1 MGQNPSPSTHKVQ
14 PKAKKTPNKAT
25 NTWTRPNH
33 QRTTHAT
40 GSKVKL
46 SRGINIG
53 KPISVAS
60 SGTRHNVHHQQQ
72 AWTVRGAS
80 NKMARVHCKNLLG
93 FHCVGIE
100 EVVGHRGGI
109 WFLSSI
115 ANTSCV
121 VIDQI
126 DQCIT
131 VKVSVG
137 HNGPWIAVGDFNEI
151 VAPDES
157 TCAYFSSHR
166 ASLLATTLNDCEL
179 FDLKVT
185 SRRYTWY
192 RAVQAGRDLAKRLD
206 RALVNEAWMTMFPE
220 GYSEILSRLHSDHC
234 PILVRCHDSPR
245 VKSSRSF
252 REQWVK
258 FGDRNTKF
266 FHLQTLVRRNHNRVH
281 GLYVRDGSW
290 STDPDIL
297 QEEALSFYKNLFGTT
312 EEVEVDCLGDVP
324 LPTLSTE
331 ACAKLIDHVSFAE
344 VKSAVFSMSPF
355 KGPGLDGFQA
365 YFFKEYWEIVGTEIW
380 NIVRSAFLGEFLNP
394 SIMETLIV
402 LIPKIDNPIFMK
414 DFRPISLCNV
424 VYKIITKVLTNRL
437 RPFLPDIV
445 SPLQGGFIPG
455 RGAPD
460 NIIVAQE
467 ILNFMKHTKSKKGTL
482 AFKIDLKKAYDKVD
496 WRFLESTLIAFGF
509 PIIIVNLIMNCV
521 RASSLSIIWNGNR
534 LDSFAPRRGLRQ
546 GDPMS
551 PYLFV
556 LCMERLACYISQ
568 KVVEGVW
575 KPVSVTRGGPKF
587 SHLMFADDLLLF
599 CQATKS
605 QVQMVMHS
613 LNIFYKASGMKVN
626 FEKSKVFCSKN
637 VTAHRRDIFNSVS
650 SIHFALDLGRYLGV
664 NLNHSRTSRASF
676 HSVIEKVR
684 GRLANWKGRLLNKA
698 GRLCLINSV
707 AASIPVYH
715 MQFLWKGQVD
725 GRGLSLVNWR
735 TMITPKKFGGL
746 GVRDPA
752 CDKPWVV
759 LLRVKYLRNEGVLDD
774 HVPRNASHVWKSI
787 SKAFGALK
795 DAFSWCVG
803 SLDQSFW
810 FDNWSIEGPIA
821 QDVPFVHISD
831 SDLTIRDV
839 WKDGQWNLHDIFS
852 IIPEDVK
859 QRLNDYNPD
868 LNAGESSGWSWG
880 VASSRHYSARSG
892 YSWLAKRKFDWN
904 EHDNWLWIWRLHIP
918 EKYKFLIWLNLH
930 NAIPM
935 AEFHLGRGLAL
946 SSTCHRCQN
955 DSESI
960 FHCLRECPSAKEV
973 WNLLGLYS
981 DNSNLP
987 DWLYRC
993 AKSRDIFLF
1002 FSTIWRIWRSR
1013 NQDLFSIDDSWSA
1026 SKVVSLIRSSVREF
1040 HTIFSMHQSLSPPS
1054 LCLHWVPPPVHSVK
1068 LNCDA
1073 SWFAPFGYA
1082 GFGCIICN
1090 PDGCWL
1096 KGCTEKVEVCS
1107 VLFAELYAIWRSLLL
1122 AWESGFR
1129 EVICETDCLE
1139 ALFLVNQRVLRKDIP
1154 EWDLA
1159 KHIQEVMNWNWRVS
1173 ILLIRGL
1180 QIVLQ
1185 IVWLKQLLLAQT
1197 FTRIGANHRVSF
1209 NI

>member
-1 MGQNPSPSTHKVQ
+1 M
-14 PKAKKTPNKAT
+14 
-25 NTWTRPNH
+25 
-33 QRTTHAT
+33 
-40 GSKVKL
+40 
-46 SRGINIG
+46 
-53 KPISVAS
+53 
-60 SGTRHNVHHQQQ
+60 
-72 AWTVRGAS
+72 
-80 NKMARVHCKNLLG
+80 
-93 FHCVGIE
+93 
-100 EVVGHRGGI
+100 
-109 WFLSSI
+109 
-115 ANTSCV
+115 
-121 VIDQI
+121 
-126 DQCIT
+126 
-131 VKVSVG
+131 
-137 HNGPWIAVGDFNEI
+137 
-151 VAPDES
+151 
-157 TCAYFSSHR
+157 
-166 ASLLATTLNDCEL
+166 
-179 FDLKVT
+179 
-185 SRRYTWY
+185 
-192 RAVQAGRDLAKRLD
+192 
-206 RALVNEAWMTMFPE
+206 
-220 GYSEILSRLHSDHC
+220 
-234 PILVRCHDSPR
+234 
-245 VKSSRSF
+245 
-252 REQWVK
+252 
-258 FGDRNTKF
+258 
-266 FHLQTLVRRNHNRVH
+266 
-281 GLYVRDGSW
+281 
-290 STDPDIL
+290 
-297 QEEALSFYKNLFGTT
+297 
-312 EEVEVDCLGDVP
+312 
-324 LPTLSTE
+324 PTLSTE
-331 ACAKLIDHVSFAE
+331 ACARLIDPVSFAE
-344 VKSAVFSMSPF
+344 VKSAVFNMSPF
-355 KGPGLDGFQA
+355 KALGPDGFQA

-402 LIPKIDNPIFMK
+402 LIPKIDNPTFMK

-482 AFKIDLKKAYDKVD
+482 AFKIDLEKAYDRVD

-509 PIIIVNLIMNCV
+509 PIITVNLIMTCV
-521 RASSLSIIWNGNR
+521 RASSLSIMWNGNR

-556 LCMERLACYISQ
+556 LCMERLACYISH

-613 LNIFYKASGMKVN
+613 LNIFCKASGMKVN
-626 FEKSKVFCSKN
+626 LEKSKAFCSKN
-637 VTAHRRDIFNSVS
+637 VTARRRDIFTSVS
-650 SIHFALDLGRYLGV
+650 SIRFALDLGRYLGV

-684 GRLANWKGRLLNKA
+684 ERLANWKGRLLNKA

-715 MQFLWKGQVD
+715 MQVSFFPNWVCDKLSSMMRQFLWKGQVD
-725 GRGLSLVNWR
+725 GRGLSLV
-735 TMITPKKFGGL
+735 
-746 GVRDPA
+746 RDPA
-752 CDKPWVV
+752 CVNISLLGKLVWQLFHCQDKPWVA
-759 LLRVKYLRNEGVLDD
+759 LLRAKYLRNEGVLDGP
-774 HVPRNASHVWKSI
+774 VPCNASHVWKSI

-859 QRLNDYNPD
+859 QRLNAYNPD

-880 VASSRHYSARSG
+880 VASSRLYSARSG

-904 EHDNWLWIWRLHIP
+904 EHDNWLWVWRLHIP
-918 EKYKFLIWLNLH
+918 EKYKFLIWLSLH
-930 NAIPM
+930 NAIPT
-935 AEFHLGRGLAL
+935 AEFRLGRGLAL

-955 DSESI
+955 GSESI
-960 FHCLRECPSAKEV
+960 LHCLRECPSAKEV

-981 DNSNLP
+981 DNSNLH
-987 DWLYRC
+987 DWLYRG
-993 AKSRDIFLF
+993 ARSGYFFLS
-1002 FSTIWRIWRSR
+1002 FSTIWWIWRSR
-1013 NQDLFSIDDSWSA
+1013 NHDLFNIDDSWSA

-1040 HTIFSMHQSLSPPS
+1040 HTIFAMHQSLSPPS
-1054 LCLHWVPPPVHSVK
+1054 LCLHWVPPPVYSVK

-1073 SWFAPFGYA
+1073 SWFPPSGYA
-1082 GFGCIICN
+1082 GFGCIIRN

-1096 KGCTEKVEVCS
+1096 KGCTGKVEVCS
-1107 VLFAELYAIWRSLLL
+1107 VLFAELYAIWRGLLL

-1139 ALFLVNQRVLRKDIP
+1139 ALFLVNQRMLSKDIP

-1159 KHIQEVMNWNWRVS
+1159 KHI
-1173 ILLIRGL
+1173 
-1180 QIVLQ
+1180 
-1185 IVWLKQLLLAQT
+1185 
-1197 FTRIGANHRVSF
+1197 
-1209 NI
+1209 

>member
-1 MGQNPSPSTHKVQ
+1 MDSF
-14 PKAKKTPNKAT
+14 
-25 NTWTRPNH
+25 
-33 QRTTHAT
+33 
-40 GSKVKL
+40 
-46 SRGINIG
+46 NI
-53 KPISVAS
+53 IAW
-60 SGTRHNVHHQQQ
+60 NVREF
-72 AWTVRGAS
+72 WD
-80 NKMARVHCKNLLG
+80 KLG

-100 EVVGHRGGI
+100 EAVGHRGGI

-115 ANTSCV
+115 ANASCV

-137 HNGPWIAVGDFNEI
+137 NLVWLCGAVYGSPQFEKRCMLWDHLRSINSGHNRPWMAVGDFNEI

-157 TCAYFSSHR
+157 TGAYFSSHR
-166 ASLLATTLNDCEL
+166 ASLLATTLDDCEL

-185 SRRYTWY
+185 GRRYTWY

-206 RALVNEAWMTMFPE
+206 RAIVNEAWMTMFPE

-234 PILVRCHDSPR
+234 PILVRCHGSPR
-245 VKSSRSF
+245 VKGSRPFRFQAAWATHPSYKHVISKAWNQEF
-252 REQWVK
+252 GGVTERLKMVQQASLDFNSKIFENIFVRKNKLEYQIDQIQRRLEVTDVLFLRIKEAELREDYNRLFLQEELFWYQKSREQWVK
-258 FGDRNTKF
+258 YGDRNTKF

-281 GLYVRDGSW
+281 GLYVKDGSW

-324 LPTLSTE
+324 MPTLSTE
-331 ACAKLIDHVSFAE
+331 ACARWLS
-344 VKSAVFSMSPF
+344 S
-355 KGPGLDGFQA
+355 L
-365 YFFKEYWEIVGTEIW
+365 FFKEYWEIVGTEIW

-402 LIPKIDNPIFMK
+402 LIPKIDNPTFMK

-437 RPFLPDIV
+437 RPFLPNIV

-467 ILNFMKHTKSKKGTL
+467 ILNFMKHTKFKKGTL
-482 AFKIDLKKAYDKVD
+482 TFKIDLEKAYDKVD

-509 PIIIVNLIMNCV
+509 PIITVNLIMTCV
-521 RASSLSIIWNGNR
+521 RASSLSIMWNGNR

-556 LCMERLACYISQ
+556 LCMERLTCYISH

-605 QVQMVMHS
+605 QG
-613 LNIFYKASGMKVN
+613 F
-626 FEKSKVFCSKN
+626 
-637 VTAHRRDIFNSVS
+637 
-650 SIHFALDLGRYLGV
+650 
-664 NLNHSRTSRASF
+664 F

-715 MQFLWKGQVD
+715 MQ
-725 GRGLSLVNWR
+725 
-735 TMITPKKFGGL
+735 
-746 GVRDPA
+746 
-752 CDKPWVV
+752 DKPWVA
-759 LLRVKYLRNEGVLDD
+759 LLRAKYLRNEGVLDGP
-774 HVPRNASHVWKSI
+774 VPCNASHVWKSI

-839 WKDGQWNLHDIFS
+839 WKDGQRNLHDIFS

-859 QRLNDYNPD
+859 QRLNAYNPD

-880 VASSRHYSARSG
+880 VASSRLYSARSG
-892 YSWLAKRKFDWN
+892 YSWLSKRKFDWN
-904 EHDNWLWIWRLHIP
+904 EHDNWLWVWRLHIP
-918 EKYKFLIWLNLH
+918 EKYKFLIWLSLH
-930 NAIPM
+930 NAIPT
-935 AEFHLGRGLAL
+935 AEFRLGRGLAL

-955 DSESI
+955 GSESI
-960 FHCLRECPSAKEV
+960 LHCLRECPSAKEV

-981 DNSNLP
+981 DNSNLH
-987 DWLYRC
+987 DWLYRG
-993 AKSRDIFLF
+993 ARSENVFLF
-1002 FSTIWRIWRSR
+1002 FSTIWWIWRSR
-1013 NQDLFSIDDSWSA
+1013 NQDLFNIDDSWSA

-1040 HTIFSMHQSLSPPS
+1040 HTIFAMHQSLSPPS
-1054 LCLHWVPPPVHSVK
+1054 LCLHWVPPPVYSVK

-1073 SWFAPFGYA
+1073 SWFAPSGYA
-1082 GFGCIICN
+1082 GFGCIIRN

-1096 KGCTEKVEVCS
+1096 KGCTGKVEVCG
-1107 VLFAELYAIWRSLLL
+1107 VLFAELYAIWRGLFL

-1139 ALFLVNQRVLRKDIP
+1139 ALFLVNQRMLGKDIP

-1173 ILLIRGL
+1173 ILLIQRTANSVADCMAKAAASVADIHSNWSQPWSEL
-1180 QIVLQ
+1180 QHLIYLDMT
-1185 IVWLKQLLLAQT
+1185 LA
-1197 FTRIGANHRVSF
+1197 N
-1209 NI
+1209 

>member
-1 MGQNPSPSTHKVQ
+1 MV
-14 PKAKKTPNKAT
+14 
-25 NTWTRPNH
+25 
-33 QRTTHAT
+33 
-40 GSKVKL
+40 
-46 SRGINIG
+46 
-53 KPISVAS
+53 
-60 SGTRHNVHHQQQ
+60 QQ
-72 AWTVRGAS
+72 ASLDFNSKIFGNIFVRK
-80 NKMARVHCKNLLG
+80 NKV
-93 FHCVGIE
+93 E
-100 EVVGHRGGI
+100 YQ
-109 WFLSSI
+109 
-115 ANTSCV
+115 
-121 VIDQI
+121 IDQI
-126 DQCIT
+126 QRRLEVTD
-131 VKVSVG
+131 VL
-137 HNGPWIAVGDFNEI
+137 
-151 VAPDES
+151 
-157 TCAYFSSHR
+157 
-166 ASLLATTLNDCEL
+166 SLRIKEAELREDYNRLLLQEEL
-179 FDLKVT
+179 F
-185 SRRYTWY
+185 WY
-192 RAVQAGRDLAKRLD
+192 Q
-206 RALVNEAWMTMFPE
+206 
-220 GYSEILSRLHSDHC
+220 
-234 PILVRCHDSPR
+234 
-245 VKSSRSF
+245 KS

-258 FGDRNTKF
+258 YGDRNTKF

-324 LPTLSTE
+324 MPTLSTE
-331 ACAKLIDHVSFAE
+331 ACARLIDPVSFAE

-355 KGPGLDGFQA
+355 KAPGPDGFQA

-402 LIPKIDNPIFMK
+402 LIPKIDNPTFMK
-414 DFRPISLCNV
+414 DFRPISL
-424 VYKIITKVLTNRL
+424 
-437 RPFLPDIV
+437 
-445 SPLQGGFIPG
+445 S
-455 RGAPD
+455 
-460 NIIVAQE
+460 
-467 ILNFMKHTKSKKGTL
+467 
-482 AFKIDLKKAYDKVD
+482 YDRVD

-509 PIIIVNLIMNCV
+509 PIITVNLIMTCV
-521 RASSLSIIWNGNR
+521 RASSLSIMWNGNR

-556 LCMERLACYISQ
+556 LCMERLACYISH

-613 LNIFYKASGMKVN
+613 LNIFCKASGMKVN
-626 FEKSKVFCSKN
+626 LEKSKAFCSKN
-637 VTAHRRDIFNSVS
+637 VTARRRDIFTSVS
-650 SIHFALDLGRYLGV
+650 SIRFALDLGRYLGV

-715 MQFLWKGQVD
+715 MQ
-725 GRGLSLVNWR
+725 
-735 TMITPKKFGGL
+735 
-746 GVRDPA
+746 
-752 CDKPWVV
+752 
-759 LLRVKYLRNEGVLDD
+759 
-774 HVPRNASHVWKSI
+774 SI

-859 QRLNDYNPD
+859 QRLNAYNPD

-880 VASSRHYSARSG
+880 VASSRLYSARSG

-904 EHDNWLWIWRLHIP
+904 EHDNWLWVWRLHIP
-918 EKYKFLIWLNLH
+918 EKYKFLIWLSLH
-930 NAIPM
+930 NAIPT
-935 AEFHLGRGLAL
+935 AEFRLGRGLAL

-955 DSESI
+955 GSESI
-960 FHCLRECPSAKEV
+960 LHCLRECPSAKEV
-973 WNLLGLYS
+973 WTLLGLYS
-981 DNSNLP
+981 DNSNLH
-987 DWLYRC
+987 DWLYRG
-993 AKSRDIFLF
+993 ARSGDAFLF
-1002 FSTIWRIWRSR
+1002 FSTIWWIWRSR
-1013 NQDLFSIDDSWSA
+1013 NHDLFNIDDSWSA

-1040 HTIFSMHQSLSPPS
+1040 HTIFAMHQSLSPLS

-1068 LNCDA
+1068 LNCDV
-1073 SWFAPFGYA
+1073 SWFAPSGYA
-1082 GFGCIICN
+1082 GFGCIIRN

-1096 KGCTEKVEVCS
+1096 KGCTGKVEVCS
-1107 VLFAELYAIWRSLLL
+1107 VLFAELYAIWRGLLL

-1139 ALFLVNQRVLRKDIP
+1139 ALFLVNQRMLSKDIP

-1173 ILLIRGL
+1173 ILLIQRTANSVADCMAKAAASVADIHSNWSQPWSEL
-1180 QIVLQ
+1180 QHLIDLDMT
-1185 IVWLKQLLLAQT
+1185 LA
-1197 FTRIGANHRVSF
+1197 N
-1209 NI
+1209 